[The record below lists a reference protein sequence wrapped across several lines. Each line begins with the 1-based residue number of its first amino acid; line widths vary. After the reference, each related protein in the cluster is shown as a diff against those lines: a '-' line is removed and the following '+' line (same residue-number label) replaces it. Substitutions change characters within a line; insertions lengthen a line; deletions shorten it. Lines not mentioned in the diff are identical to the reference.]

1 MNLIYDRLNK
11 IAKKFN
17 IKLVKIELVESKLE
31 DGTIIQYDELTV
43 GNEIKV
49 VTQDGLTPIEDGTYV
64 ITDNEMKYTVVV
76 TNGTIESANEFVEE
90 VPEEEE
96 VVIEETPVET
106 ETPEVETEV
115 NYEERI
121 TSLENALSNVVAV
134 LESLGVSLSKAV
146 EKNTELEI
154 KLKEFEKK
162 PAKDVFVDNSNL
174 TPSAADRI
182 QAHNMITKRK

>member
-90 VPEEEE
+90 VPEEE

>member
-90 VPEEEE
+90 VPEEE
-96 VVIEETPVET
+96 VVIEETPEVEI

>member
-17 IKLVKIELVESKLE
+17 IKLIKIELVESKLE

-90 VPEEEE
+90 VPEEE
-96 VVIEETPVET
+96 VVIEETPEVEI